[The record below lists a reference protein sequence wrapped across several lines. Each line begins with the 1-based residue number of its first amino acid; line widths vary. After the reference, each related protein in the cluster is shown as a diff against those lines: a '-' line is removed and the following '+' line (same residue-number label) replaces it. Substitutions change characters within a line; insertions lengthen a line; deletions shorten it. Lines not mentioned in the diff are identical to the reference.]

1 MGISMS
7 EHESSELQLGVT
19 LKNDSLR
26 LGNAVELEWVV
37 SNQAPSE
44 DVTITTALVRR
55 LEFPSVDR

>member
-26 LGNAVELEWVV
+26 LGNAVDIEWVV